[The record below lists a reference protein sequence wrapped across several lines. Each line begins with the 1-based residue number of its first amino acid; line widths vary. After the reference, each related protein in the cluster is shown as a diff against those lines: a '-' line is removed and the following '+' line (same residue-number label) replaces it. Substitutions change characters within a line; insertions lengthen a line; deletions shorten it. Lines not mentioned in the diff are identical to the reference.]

1 MEQPFSGDGNRMADN
16 SDNFSADS
24 RSGSIQVETM
34 EQTIRMEAMK
44 QTIRM
49 EAMGKIGG
57 RQSAGSNRE

>member
-34 EQTIRMEAMK
+34 EQTIRMEAM
-44 QTIRM
+44 
-49 EAMGKIGG
+49 GKIGG